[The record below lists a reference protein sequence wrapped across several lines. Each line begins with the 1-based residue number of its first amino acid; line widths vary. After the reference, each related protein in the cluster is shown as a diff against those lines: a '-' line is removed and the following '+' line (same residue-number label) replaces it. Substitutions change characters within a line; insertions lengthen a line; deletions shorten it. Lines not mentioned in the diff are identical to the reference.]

1 MALHAPRQLLAVGTC
16 AAIMIAACT
25 SDRAPTG
32 AVVLGESQQDTHDH
46 GRTAK
51 VSQDLSSAQ
60 FFGTSLPAKTLALTF
75 DDGPGPRTK
84 ELSIY
89 LKSQNIKA
97 AFFMNGARLAATGL
111 PNPNGITVVA
121 DPAGTLAQVLADGH
135 LVANHATTHRD
146 LTSQV
151 PDGQRVQELSDTDT
165 DIAGF
170 VAPQNHLLF
179 RAPYGA
185 YNNTVFNT
193 LSASAMNKYIGP
205 IYWEAGGYDTGYPN
219 RAADWACWQGAMK
232 DGGGALINVGNGA
245 GRATTQQCGDAYIA
259 EIENTFP
266 KGIVLMHD
274 PYEWAQGSTV
284 DMVKYIVP
292 ILVGKGYSF
301 VRVDEVPTIAAALPP
316 PPCDPTCATCS
327 GPAANQCTACL
338 GGRYKSGGQ
347 CLTCTTCGANEYV
360 STACTT
366 TANTVCGACNAACA
380 SCSGAGA
387 SQCTSCA
394 GGKYLSGG
402 QCLACSACGA
412 SEYTVTACSAN
423 ANTACAAC
431 DASCGTCTGPSNT
444 ECATCTA
451 NKYLSG
457 GACSACSVCGA
468 GTYQAAACAPTANTA
483 CGACDASCTACSG
496 PNPNQCGSCP
506 ASFYVSGGACHA
518 CKVCEAGTF
527 QAAACTTTA
536 NATCTACPAGSFSK
550 VAGSTTCTKCEPGTS
565 SAAGATSCT
574 ACGNCDDGDKC
585 TQDRCDTAKGC
596 VHEAIAGCVT
606 NPGSSG
612 TVGTDA
618 GSTSGGLRDDVEG
631 GSGPAELRRRLQR
644 GGAPRSLGLQWQRAW
659 PVRRCRARD
668 VAARTTPKASSL
680 IAARRLECR
689 RADEEPHRVRGV
701 RRTARQAPHRE
712 DPGFLTWSRRDSGWS

>member
-1 MALHAPRQLLAVGTC
+1 M
-16 AAIMIAACT
+16 
-25 SDRAPTG
+25 
-32 AVVLGESQQDTHDH
+32 
-46 GRTAK
+46 
-51 VSQDLSSAQ
+51 SQDLSAAQ
-60 FFGTSLPAKTLALTF
+60 FFGTSILTPKTLALTF

-89 LKSQNIKA
+89 LKSQNIRA
-97 AFFMNGARLAATGL
+97 AFFMNGRRLAASGL
-111 PNPNGITVVA
+111 PNPNGINVVA

-135 LVANHATTHRD
+135 LVANHTTTHRD

-165 DIAGF
+165 DIAGY

-185 YNNTVFNT
+185 YNGTVFNT
-193 LSASAMNKYIGP
+193 LSVSAMNKYIGP

-219 RAADWACWQGAMK
+219 RAADWACWQGTMK
-232 DGGGALINVGNGA
+232 DDGGTLINVGSGA

-259 EIENTFP
+259 EIETTFP

-338 GGRYKSGGQ
+338 GGRYKSGGE
-347 CLTCTTCGANEYV
+347 CLTCTTCAANEYA
-360 STACTT
+360 SSACTT
-366 TANTVCGACNAACA
+366 TANTVCGACNAACTT
-380 SCSGAGA
+380 CSGPGAG
-387 SQCTSCA
+387 QCTSCA

-402 QCLACSACGA
+402 QCLACSTCGA
-412 SEYTVTACSAN
+412 SQYTVSACSAN

-444 ECATCTA
+444 ECASCTA

-468 GTYQAAACAPTANTA
+468 GTYLSSACTPTANTA

-506 ASFYVSGGACHA
+506 ASFYVSAGVCNA

-536 NATCTACPAGSFSK
+536 NTMCTACPAGSFSK
-550 VAGSTTCTKCEPGTS
+550 VAGSTTCTKCEPGTT
-565 SAAGATSCT
+565 SAAGAKACSPCPAGQIASAAGAASCSACAAGTFAAAGATTCSACPTGTSSGPGAAACT
-574 ACGNCDDGDKC
+574 ACGSCDDGNAC

-596 VHEAIAGCVT
+596 VHDPVAGC
-606 NPGSSG
+606 
-612 TVGTDA
+612 GTDS
-618 GSTSGGLRDDVEG
+618 GTSGGLADDVEG
-631 GSGPAELRRRLQR
+631 GAAPPPTSDDGCSVAGRPGRSGSSGNERGLFVVAALGMSLLARRRR
-644 GGAPRSLGLQWQRAW
+644 HRA
-659 PVRRCRARD
+659 
-668 VAARTTPKASSL
+668 
-680 IAARRLECR
+680 
-689 RADEEPHRVRGV
+689 
-701 RRTARQAPHRE
+701 
-712 DPGFLTWSRRDSGWS
+712 